1 MADERGKV
9 AEGYVEITADTSKL
23 KAGLGEAKAET
34 QAFVKET
41 EVASEKV
48 EETTA
53 KTAGWFGRVGA
64 GIKDS
69 TRETRVFLSALTS
82 SVGIVTRLLGLFGL
96 LAGALAAI
104 GAGAKALFDTF
115 VLQRRELE
123 RIEALLVKQRELI
136 ERPAESKEGAFGF
149 RAQREELDRLLAEID
164 RVQSR
169 ITRES
174 SIVGRLFGDRNLREQ
189 SKNYL
194 RFLESQAD
202 ELRRVLSEANKKVAA
217 DRERA
222 DAESVAKSLEDKI
235 AKERAVNEQLQIESL
250 EGADRVNAEWIR
262 KVRETLAQAK
272 EAESEAL
279 RSVFYERIVLLT
291 RARDAEFAAIHE
303 RARLEAEEARKR
315 AEEEDKRRREQEAED
330 ARRIAERE
338 RAEYE
343 AFERQQ
349 QRMAEAAERS
359 AQSFARAME
368 QAFRSVDMANTIR
381 QGTGPLLAEL
391 RDVALQLKINSMT
404 GGRS

>member
-69 TRETRVFLSALTS
+69 TRETRLFLSALTS
-82 SVGIVTRLLGLFGL
+82 SVGIGTRLLGLFGL
-96 LAGALAAI
+96 LTGALAAI

-136 ERPAESKEGAFGF
+136 ERPAESSPALSFVEARKD
-149 RAQREELDRLLAEID
+149 LDE
-164 RVQSR
+164 V
-169 ITRES
+169 EK
-174 SIVGRLFGDRNLREQ
+174 SIGR
-189 SKNYL
+189 L
-194 RFLESQAD
+194 RFLSNLFPNDDTFRQQLDAHIKLAD
-202 ELRRVLSEANKKVAA
+202 ELRTKLSEANRRVAS
-217 DRERA
+217 ERA
-222 DAESVAKSLEDKI
+222 QAEAEANAKVLEEQI

>member
-69 TRETRVFLSALTS
+69 TRETRLFLSALTS

-96 LAGALAAI
+96 LTGALAAI

-136 ERPAESKEGAFGF
+136 ERPAESSPALSFVEARKD
-149 RAQREELDRLLAEID
+149 LDE
-164 RVQSR
+164 V
-169 ITRES
+169 EK
-174 SIVGRLFGDRNLREQ
+174 SIGR
-189 SKNYL
+189 L
-194 RFLESQAD
+194 RFLSNLFPNDDTFRQQLDAHIKLAD
-202 ELRRVLSEANKKVAA
+202 ELRTKLSEANRRVAS
-217 DRERA
+217 ERA
-222 DAESVAKSLEDKI
+222 QAEAEANAKVLEEQI